1 MHPASHE
8 ARDVGHIHH
17 QEGPV
22 AVGDLSQ
29 LFEVD
34 GTGVGRSACHDHLG
48 TDLFDLLFQLSIVD
62 AAIFADAVG
71 YEVIVLAGHIHRR
84 AVGQMT
90 ALRQV
95 HAHNGIAQI
104 EQSEVDGQ
112 IGLCAGVGLDV
123 GVLCAEQLAGALD
136 GDVLHLIHIGTA
148 AVVAFAGQA
157 LGVLVGEDAA
167 HGGHDGGRDDVLAG
181 DELDIFPL
189 AGQLT
194 VHGRSQ
200 LRVGLFHEADGIHHI
215 VVHTIY
221 PSL

>member
-1 MHPASHE
+1 MCSSDL
-8 ARDVGHIHH
+8 RDVGHIHH

-34 GTGVGRSACHDHLG
+34 GTGVGRSACHDHLR
-48 TDLFDLLFQLSIVD
+48 TDLPDLLFQLSIVD

-104 EQSEVDGQ
+104 EQGEVDGQ
-112 IGLCAGVGLDV
+112 IGRVLNYVARIFSAGSSIVNNVVTIVNYFNKLEDLLPV
-123 GVLCAEQLAGALD
+123 
-136 GDVLHLIHIGTA
+136 IGE
-148 AVVAFAGQA
+148 V
-157 LGVLVGEDAA
+157 
-167 HGGHDGGRDDVLAG
+167 
-181 DELDIFPL
+181 
-189 AGQLT
+189 
-194 VHGRSQ
+194 
-200 LRVGLFHEADGIHHI
+200 
-215 VVHTIY
+215 
-221 PSL
+221 

>member
-1 MHPASHE
+1 MTRIGCRAHDYGKLPAAE
-8 ARDVGHIHH
+8 LA
-17 QEGPV
+17 
-22 AVGDLSQ
+22 AVLHAKGYTGAQ
-29 LFEVD
+29 LAMP
-34 GTGVGRSACHDHLG
+34 R
-48 TDLFDLLFQLSIVD
+48 
-62 AAIFADAVG
+62 
-71 YEVIVLAGHIHRR
+71 
-84 AVGQMT
+84 
-90 ALRQV
+90 
-95 HAHNGIAQI
+95 GIAGI
-104 EQSEVDGQ
+104 ADFAHITE
-112 IGLCAGVGLDV
+112 
-123 GVLCAEQLAGALD
+123 EQLAGALD

-148 AVVAFAGQA
+148 AVVALAGQA

-167 HGGHDGGRDDVLAG
+167 HSGHDGGRDDILAG